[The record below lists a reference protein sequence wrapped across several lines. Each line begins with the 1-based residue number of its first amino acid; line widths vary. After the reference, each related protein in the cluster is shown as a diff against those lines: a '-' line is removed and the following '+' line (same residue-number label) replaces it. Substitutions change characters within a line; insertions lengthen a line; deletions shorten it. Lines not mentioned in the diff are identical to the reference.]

1 MQDGT
6 TIVSEISMPTTG
18 SWTTW
23 SETSSIDVELS
34 AGTILLRL
42 EATSSGGLA
51 NIDYMEITGD
61 GVSAVACTGL
71 KSSNSLVETQG
82 NSSDLT
88 VNFYPNPVNDQL
100 VIVFSKELTE
110 EVEIQVSDVSGKLI
124 QSGLASG
131 NKHQLDF
138 TSLKNGLYIVNIK
151 GDNMNFV
158 KTIAKE

>member
-23 SETSSIDVELS
+23 SETSSINVELS

-71 KSSNSLVETQG
+71 KSASLVNNTT
-82 NSSDLT
+82 N
-88 VNFYPNPVNDQL
+88 VNIYPNPAND
-100 VIVFSKELTE
+100 VVSFEFENELTE
-110 EVEIQVSDVSGKLI
+110 KVTICLLDMAGKP
-124 QSGLASG
+124 
-131 NKHQLDF
+131 
-138 TSLKNGLYIVNIK
+138 
-151 GDNMNFV
+151 V
-158 KTIAKE
+158 KTIQTSKVTYSMDISDLSDGLYFVRISGSNLNIVKTLTKE